1 MGDDKLTI
9 LERENAQLKAEVAG
23 LQAQV
28 ESMKAQPTDVK
39 KVLER
44 IEAKQASDRQYQ
56 EEMQKS
62 FK

>member
-1 MGDDKLTI
+1 MTI
-9 LERENAQLKAEVAG
+9 LERENAKLKAEVAG

-44 IEAKQASDRQYQ
+44 IEAKQASDRQNQ

>member
-1 MGDDKLTI
+1 MTI
-9 LERENAQLKAEVAG
+9 LERENAKLKAEVAG